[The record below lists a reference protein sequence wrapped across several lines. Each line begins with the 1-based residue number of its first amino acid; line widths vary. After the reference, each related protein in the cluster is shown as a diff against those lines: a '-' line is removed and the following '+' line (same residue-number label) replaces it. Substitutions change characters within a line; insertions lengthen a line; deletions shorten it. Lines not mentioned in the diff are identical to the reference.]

1 MPQGSIF
8 IPLPFLIYIIDMP
21 YTIDSELLLY
31 TNDTYLVFQHKD
43 IKTIEEHLNHNISI
57 AIVWFVDNE
66 LSVHFGEDESKLILL
81 PSKQIKVDRTNRYLL
96 EGHQN

>member
-1 MPQGSIF
+1 MPQGPIF
-8 IPLPFLIYIIDMP
+8 ISLPFLISIIDMP

-43 IKTIEEHLNHNISI
+43 IKTIEEHLNHDISI
-57 AIVWFVDNE
+57 VIVWFVDNE

-81 PSKQIKVDRTNRYLL
+81 PSK
-96 EGHQN
+96 

>member
-1 MPQGSIF
+1 
-8 IPLPFLIYIIDMP
+8 MP